1 MFSYGS
7 SFSVFKILPP
17 GKFVS
22 SSWKNGGGIT
32 HEIARSHPDDKWVW
46 RISIAEVTTDGP
58 FSQFN
63 GMSRILTVIE
73 GKGVDLIS
81 SADVITARLLK
92 PVFFSGETEILSNL
106 VNGEIKDLNI
116 IFDHTKIK
124 AEVNLLNGPMIK
136 NIGVGKFGFLA
147 LGGRIY
153 VGSQLLK
160 VGEFVL
166 GSNISLNLNTGSYG
180 LWVSL
185 YEKVLSKV

>member
-1 MFSYGS
+1 M
-7 SFSVFKILPP
+7 FKILPP

-22 SSWKNGGGIT
+22 SSWKNGGVIT

-81 SADVITARLLK
+81 SADVIAARLLK

>member
-1 MFSYGS
+1 MLAGDQ
-7 SFSVFKILPP
+7 SF
-17 GKFVS
+17 
-22 SSWKNGGGIT
+22 
-32 HEIARSHPDDKWVW
+32 
-46 RISIAEVTTDGP
+46 
-58 FSQFN
+58 
-63 GMSRILTVIE
+63 
-73 GKGVDLIS
+73 
-81 SADVITARLLK
+81 LLESLRMV
-92 PVFFSGETEILSNL
+92 PQEELFSGETEILSNL